1 MMHQSL
7 SYHLHKHK
15 HYSASETLTYK
26 KQKWKVDSHMKT
38 ENKKQ
43 EILQAYQFRHACK
56 VFDANKKISDDD
68 FHFIL
73 ETGRLSP
80 SSFGLEPWKFV
91 VIQNASLREKLK
103 QVSGGAQ
110 GQLPTASHF
119 VVILARKEAGLRHDS
134 DHVIKMWKDIQ
145 QMPEE
150 FIQGFSVF
158 YKSFFETELEDNDRL
173 IFEWACKQ
181 TYIAMGNMMTAAAQ
195 IGIDSCPIEGFDKEK
210 VTSILQ
216 NEGIINNNDFGVSCM
231 AAFGYRLAD
240 PKRPKARQ
248 NPADIIEWR

>member
-1 MMHQSL
+1 
-7 SYHLHKHK
+7 
-15 HYSASETLTYK
+15 
-26 KQKWKVDSHMKT
+26 MKT

-43 EILQAYQFRHACK
+43 EILEAYQFRHACK
-56 VFDANKKISDDD
+56 VFDTNKKISDDD

-91 VIQNASLREKLK
+91 VIQDAAFREKLK
-103 QVSGGAQ
+103 PVSGGAQ

-119 VVILARKEAGLRHDS
+119 VVILARTEAGLRYDS
-134 DHVIKMWKDIQ
+134 DHVIKMMKDIQ
-145 QMPEE
+145 HMPEE
-150 FIQGFSVF
+150 VVHGVSGV
-158 YKSFFETELEDNDRL
+158 YKSFIETGLEDNDRL
-173 IFEWACKQ
+173 IFEWARKQ

-195 IGIDSCPIEGFDKEK
+195 IGIDSCPIEGFDKVK

-231 AAFGYRLAD
+231 VAFGYRLED

-248 NPADIIEWR
+248 NLADIIEWR

>member
-1 MMHQSL
+1 MI
-7 SYHLHKHK
+7 
-15 HYSASETLTYK
+15 
-26 KQKWKVDSHMKT
+26 T

-43 EILQAYQFRHACK
+43 EILKAYQFRHACK
-56 VFDANKKISDDD
+56 VFDTSKKISDDD

-91 VIQNASLREKLK
+91 VIQEAALREKLRP
-103 QVSGGAQ
+103 VCGGAQ

-119 VVILARKEAGLRHDS
+119 VIILARRRGGLRSDS
-134 DHVIKMWKDIQ
+134 DHVIKMMKDIQ
-145 QMPEE
+145 HMPEE
-150 FIQGFSVF
+150 VVQFASRI
-158 YKSFFETELEDNDRL
+158 YKSFIETELEDNDRL

-181 TYIAMGNMMTAAAQ
+181 TYIALGNMMTAAAQ
-195 IGIDSCPIEGFDKEK
+195 IGIDSCPIEGFDQKQ

-216 NEGIINNNDFGVSCM
+216 QEGIINSNEFGVACM
-231 AAFGYRLAD
+231 AAFGYRQDD

-248 NPADIIEWR
+248 HLEDIVVWR